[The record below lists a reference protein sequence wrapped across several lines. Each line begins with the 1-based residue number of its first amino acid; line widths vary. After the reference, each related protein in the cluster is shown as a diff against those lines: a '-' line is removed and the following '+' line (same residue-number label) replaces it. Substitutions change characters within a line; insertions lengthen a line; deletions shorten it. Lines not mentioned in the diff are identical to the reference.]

1 MPGIYLEK
9 TPPPSPTIASF
20 QHLVIRRHRSLF
32 LACCMLLAIT
42 SLYTLFAVAST
53 SIAITALPKDHELR
67 PITLRKG
74 EHGRVRSLIP
84 QKIWQIMLPKGGKG
98 VDMWNVDP
106 EQLKETNSWLA
117 KNIDYQYQLVGPR
130 RADAFVEANFAD
142 NERLLNAYHNL
153 TNMGMKSDLL
163 RYLLLHVEGGVYS
176 DIDTVA
182 IRPVDAWIPR
192 NMRDRVK
199 LVVGIEFD
207 KRDGPNWG
215 DILHDLQFCQ
225 WTIAAAPGHPVFMKM
240 VDRILDSLDEM
251 SATHG
256 VPVSDIVPSS
266 TEVMNSTGPAAW
278 TDIVFETLQGF
289 DPSLNETKDL
299 SFMDQATLLGDIL
312 VLTIDGFGMGQQH
325 SASTNDGSTPSS
337 ALIKHQFWGS
347 WREPTP
353 EDEIEKQKQEQ
364 EEEEQK
370 KKEEEETRMKAEQSK
385 ADAEAGKT
393 EDEEQMRQKAEAQ
406 RLADEALRMQEAQ
419 RLEKEAEKLREGA
432 ERLAEEAQRQKEEA
446 LKSIKAAQ
454 EEKVEEEQVQP
465 PTQVEAETQ
474 PSPAPASQ
482 SEAAEQVV
490 AEEAQPSA
498 SPAADIPLTQPSPA
512 PGAVTQ
518 EVKSPESEDEVLA
531 VDTSAPPVV
540 KISKEEEDFN
550 AEEDEVLAVDTSTP
564 PWPGEEWA
572 P

>member
-1 MPGIYLEK
+1 M
-9 TPPPSPTIASF
+9 PPPKS
-20 QHLVIRRHRSLF
+20 R
-32 LACCMLLAIT
+32 
-42 SLYTLFAVAST
+42 TLTTNA
-53 SIAITALPKDHELR
+53 
-67 PITLRKG
+67 
-74 EHGRVRSLIP
+74 P
-84 QKIWQIMLPKGGKG
+84 Q
-98 VDMWNVDP
+98 
-106 EQLKETNSWLA
+106 S
-117 KNIDYQYQLVGPR
+117 QLVGPR

-251 SATHG
+251 SASHG
-256 VPVSDIVPSS
+256 VPVSEIVPSS

-278 TDIVFETLQGF
+278 TDVVFETLQGF

-325 SASTNDGSTPSS
+325 SASTNDGSTPAS

-353 EDEIEKQKQEQ
+353 EEEVERQKQQQ

-385 ADAEAGKT
+385 ADAEEGKT

-406 RLADEALRMQEAQ
+406 RLADEALRMQEAK
-419 RLEKEAEKLREGA
+419 RLGEEAEKLREGA
-432 ERLAEEAQRQKEEA
+432 EKLKEEA
-446 LKSIKAAQ
+446 ERQRAEALKAMEATRKDKEKAT
-454 EEKVEEEQVQP
+454 EQVQMP
-465 PTQVEAETQ
+465 SEVEAEAQ
-474 PSPAPASQ
+474 PSPSPVALS
-482 SEAAEQVV
+482 AAVEQVSPV
-490 AEEAQPSA
+490 AAEEAQPSA
-498 SPAADIPLTQPSPA
+498 SPAAHAPLALPSPA
-512 PGAVTQ
+512 PQASIQ
-518 EVKSPESEDEVLA
+518 EKESPKSEDEVLA

-540 KISKEEEDFN
+540 NISKEEEDFN
-550 AEEDEVLAVDTSTP
+550 ADEDEVLVVDTSTP
-564 PWPGEEWA
+564 PWPSEEWA